1 MNLAKSAFLCL
12 WSFLPGC
19 VVLASPLSATAD
31 PYEAGVRYYNA
42 RNYKDA
48 AHMFETAMRLNPAH
62 SSALY
67 YDAMCYQHLGET
79 EHARALYHH
88 VVNVFPT
95 APAAAL
101 AQHALSKMG
110 TAVAASATKPV
121 AAASAASAAPAA
133 GPPPEIVAI
142 DAELAVAAREASFN
156 HGSLAERAFMDA
168 ERKAEQLGRV
178 SPKLAQVLGAMGD
191 YYVARGE
198 PDKAC
203 KAFKKELQVKERLL
217 DRNSMELA
225 DCMSRHA
232 TAFLND
238 GQAEEAERLLT
249 RSVEVYQRAYESN
262 ERNRKNTKV
271 EKDKWAGSLAQLA
284 TCYRKMGK
292 FSEAKQLDAQVYNLN
307 NAPQN

>member
-1 MNLAKSAFLCL
+1 MNLAKAAFLCM
-12 WSFLPGC
+12 WSILPGC
-19 VVLASPLSATAD
+19 VVLASPLSTTAD

-42 RNYKDA
+42 RNYKAA

-67 YDAMCYQHLGET
+67 YDALCYQHLGET
-79 EHARALYHH
+79 EHARALHHH
-88 VVNVFPT
+88 VVNIFPT
-95 APAAAL
+95 SPAAAL
-101 AQHALSKMG
+101 AQQALSKMG
-110 TAVAASATKPV
+110 AVVAASATKPG
-121 AAASAASAAPAA
+121 AGAPAA
-133 GPPPEIVAI
+133 APGTPPEIVAI
-142 DAELAVAAREASFN
+142 DAELAVAAREASSN
-156 HGSLAERAFMDA
+156 HGELAERAFMDA
-168 ERKAEQLGRV
+168 ERKAERLGRV

-191 YYVARGE
+191 YFVARGE

-238 GQAEEAERLLT
+238 GQADEAERLLT
-249 RSVEVYQRAYESN
+249 RSVEAYQRAYESN

-284 TCYRKMGK
+284 NCYRKMGK

>member
-1 MNLAKSAFLCL
+1 MNLAKPAFFCL

-19 VVLASPLSATAD
+19 VVLASPLSTGD
-31 PYEAGVRYYNA
+31 PYAAGVRYYNA

-48 AHMFETAMRLNPAH
+48 VHMFERAMRLNPAH

-67 YDAMCYQHLGET
+67 YDALCYQHLGET
-79 EHARALYHH
+79 EHARALHHH
-88 VVNVFPT
+88 VVNIFP
-95 APAAAL
+95 ASPAAAL
-101 AQHALSKMG
+101 AQQALAKMG
-110 TAVAASATKPV
+110 AVVAPSALTKPV
-121 AAASAASAAPAA
+121 AGASATPA
-133 GPPPEIVAI
+133 GGEPPEIVAI

-156 HGSLAERAFMDA
+156 HYGLAERAFMQA
-168 ERKAEQLGRV
+168 EHQAEHLGRV
-178 SPKLAQVLGAMGD
+178 SPKLAQVMGAMGD

-198 PDKAC
+198 SEKAC
-203 KAFKKELQVKERLL
+203 RAYKKELQVKERLL
-217 DRNSMELA
+217 DRNSIELA

-232 TAFLND
+232 TAFIND

-262 ERNRKNTKV
+262 ERTRKNTKV

-284 TCYRKMGK
+284 TCYRKLGK